1 MRQEVRREVARK
13 ALHMA
18 MGHFAL
24 CLRWLSPWQA
34 ALCAF
39 AALAHNLWLFPHYGM
54 KRLERPEEKAQGY
67 SGMVGYP
74 AVVLFLALLAWNP
87 RAIYLAL
94 QGSYDW
100 HPALACVAGA
110 WAIMAF
116 GDASAT
122 LAGLTGIGPAMPW
135 NPRKSWIGT
144 AAFVVVGGTLSAVW
158 YAFVAGHSAQ
168 ALRWPQLAGVSLA
181 AALLAGLVESLPGQ
195 IDDNLTVPVFAWLVF
210 SFCDP
215 QGLRHLADAL
225 SPVLAGRP
233 SVGLLALL
241 GLNAGLGLCAL
252 CFRWVGPASCVLGI
266 LFGTLVAL
274 GLGWKGYLF
283 LLAFYLISQ
292 LSTFFGKRVKRQRG
306 IEEPDGGRRGVGS
319 VFSKGLLPAL
329 LALVSPLA
337 FVASLAVYAADTA
350 ASEFGKASGGT
361 ARLLFRRGSVPH
373 GTVGA
378 VSRAGTLA
386 GLAVLVLF
394 TGMAAAVS
402 MAWDPAFFMPDDYR
416 AFAGC
421 GAMAS
426 VGAIDLAILLFSC
439 LLGCAVAFFGE
450 SLLNEKVVQRGWL
463 SKEIG
468 HLFTGWLAAALPFG
482 IAALIVALVARFT

>member
-18 MGHFAL
+18 MGLFAL

-54 KRLERPEEKAQGY
+54 KRLERPEEKTQGY

-74 AVVLFLALLAWNP
+74 AVVLFLIVLTWNP
-87 RAIYLAL
+87 RALYLAL
-94 QGSYDW
+94 SGPYDW
-100 HPALACVAGA
+100 RPSLACVAAA
-110 WAIMAF
+110 WAILAF
-116 GDASAT
+116 GDASAA
-122 LAGLTGIGPAMPW
+122 LAGLTGLGPAMPW
-135 NPRKSWIGT
+135 NPRKSWIG
-144 AAFVVVGGTLSAVW
+144 ALAFVAVGGALAYVW
-158 YAFVAGHSAQ
+158 YAFVAGGSAQ
-168 ALRWPQLAGVSLA
+168 ALRGYPLAGVSLA
-181 AALLAGLVESLPGQ
+181 AACLAALVESLPGQ
-195 IDDNLTVPVFAWLVF
+195 IDDNLTVPLIAWSVFA
-210 SFCDP
+210 FCDA
-215 QGLRHLADAL
+215 QGLGHLAGAVA
-225 SPVLAGRP
+225 PVLAG
-233 SVGLLALL
+233 SVSPALLALFA
-241 GLNAGLGLCAL
+241 LNAVLGLCAL
-252 CFRWVGPASCVLGI
+252 AFRWVGPASCALGI
-266 LFGTLVAL
+266 LFGTLVAV
-274 GLGWKGYLF
+274 GLGWEGYLF
-283 LLAFYLISQ
+283 LLGFYLISQ
-292 LSTFFGKRVKRQRG
+292 LGTFFGKRVKRQRG

-350 ASEFGKASGGT
+350 ASEFGKASGGA

-386 GLAVLVLF
+386 GLVVLLLF
-394 TGMAAAVS
+394 TGMAVWVS
-402 MAWDPAFFMPDDYR
+402 AGWDSSFFMPDDSR
-416 AFAGC
+416 IFAGL
-421 GAMAS
+421 GAMAT

-439 LLGCAVAFFGE
+439 VVGCAVAFFGE

-468 HLFTGWLAAALPFG
+468 HLFTGWLAATLPFG
-482 IAALIVALVARFT
+482 LAALIVALVARFT